1 MSSSFTSL
9 ARRTFN
15 FSKNRSTGKQ
25 HHAYDAAML
34 IIMDGCLQEFFS
46 GYENGHGNIQA
57 YKEFYAKVL
66 KDSTFKNTK
75 SESDETRTFI
85 RKAFAYHFGTP
96 YTFESDNS
104 LIHDIKNTIPY
115 MFRKKELKTSGGLF
129 NQTLDSPSKRKN
141 PVLLQDLLG
150 INKGHALYTHLA
162 TCGVDIYR
170 WKDKKGKTNQCLVQ
184 IPKCI
189 TDGNGKID
197 EVKYRLVADFLSMTP
212 AQQIAFYDEF
222 TANGKD
228 MSDLSVYKTKGSL
241 IDENGK
247 IRQNVEKIHLLNG
260 DIVYD
265 TISKSLSYYSG
276 GSIVKKKIYLYSL
289 DGFNQF
295 EIDKRA
301 SKYKRA
307 VSEHFNFYIHGI
319 SPKDGTYQ
327 TFNDV
332 DIREIVEYAI
342 QNLLYVKRRV
352 VVCEKDSPEKREQAY
367 QAVCK
372 NIREVFYHY
381 NKSGDLII
389 TCTGFKD
396 FVEKLAY
403 NSLRLNLKETPQS
416 MESKRI
422 LSATTK
428 DSNGKIQPSG
438 IRWLFRAMR

>member
-1 MSSSFTSL
+1 
-9 ARRTFN
+9 
-15 FSKNRSTGKQ
+15 
-25 HHAYDAAML
+25 
-34 IIMDGCLQEFFS
+34 
-46 GYENGHGNIQA
+46 
-57 YKEFYAKVL
+57 
-66 KDSTFKNTK
+66 
-75 SESDETRTFI
+75 
-85 RKAFAYHFGTP
+85 
-96 YTFESDNS
+96 
-104 LIHDIKNTIPY
+104 
-115 MFRKKELKTSGGLF
+115 
-129 NQTLDSPSKRKN
+129 
-141 PVLLQDLLG
+141 
-150 INKGHALYTHLA
+150 
-162 TCGVDIYR
+162 
-170 WKDKKGKTNQCLVQ
+170 
-184 IPKCI
+184 
-189 TDGNGKID
+189 
-197 EVKYRLVADFLSMTP
+197 MTP
-212 AQQIAFYDEF
+212 AQQVAFYDEF
-222 TANGKD
+222 AANGKD
-228 MSDLSVYKTKGSL
+228 ASDLSVYKTKGNL

-327 TFNDV
+327 NFNDI

-342 QNLLYVKRRV
+342 QNLLYIKRRQV
-352 VVCEKDSPEKREQAY
+352 VYRKDTPEDREKAY

-372 NIREVFYHY
+372 NLRKVFYHY
-381 NKSGDLII
+381 SKDGELVT
-389 TCTGFKD
+389 TCSGFKD

-403 NSLRLNLKETPQS
+403 NSLRLNLKETPQD

-428 DSNGKIQPSG
+428 DSDGKIVRFVK
-438 IRWLFRAMR
+438 I